1 MLSII
6 SCDNRIRKKLFG
18 VRRKGLTPREQE
30 VALLAKRKLTNGE
43 IARTLGIKPGTVK
56 VHVHNI
62 LKKGELS
69 RRLRRS
75 SKGTKTTAG
84 IERIREGQR
93 RRWQL
98 WRATRS
104 EDAEGC
110 GCLDI

>member
-1 MLSII
+1 MSLITSLPHRG
-6 SCDNRIRKKLFG
+6 NRIRKKLAA
-18 VRRKGLTPREQE
+18 VQRKGLTPREQE

-43 IARTLGIKPGTVK
+43 IACTLGIKHGTVK

-69 RRLRRS
+69 RRPRRS
-75 SKGTKTTAG
+75 SKGTKTAAG

-98 WRATRS
+98 WRAARS
-104 EDAEGC
+104 DDNA
-110 GCLDI
+110 